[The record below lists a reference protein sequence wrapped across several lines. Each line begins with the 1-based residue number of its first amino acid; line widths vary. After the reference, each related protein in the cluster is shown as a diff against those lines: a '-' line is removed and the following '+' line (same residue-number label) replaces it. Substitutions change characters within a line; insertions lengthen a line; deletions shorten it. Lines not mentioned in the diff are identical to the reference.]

1 MIDFGVIKPVEAHLV
16 ERARERAVQIAF
28 EDAATRLTYGELEAR
43 TLALATALRELEVA
57 PGDSVAVYL
66 PNSVRWIEAALAVVR
81 RGAVMV
87 PVAYD
92 ASEDEAAY
100 RLRDAGCV
108 AAISLAEKRT
118 VLLRLSAAAPQ
129 LRSLIISGLE
139 PEAVTERAHSYE
151 ALLRTTGRETAAAG
165 GDLDAPAFILYTS
178 GTTGRAKGVV
188 LNQRSLMWDIA
199 ASWVPIAGFSDRDR
213 LLAPLPLF
221 HSYALDF
228 VVLGTI
234 AVGARTRVM
243 ARFST
248 EEALALLGSGAFTV
262 FPGVPTMFHYL
273 LARAPEGPIRLPN
286 LRLCISAGAIMPAA
300 LNAAFERRTGVTL
313 VDGYGITE
321 TATMVTM
328 NWPERPR
335 VMGSCG
341 LPIPGQ
347 QVRIVDPISRRDVPQ
362 GGEGELIVRGP
373 NLMLRYHNK
382 PEETARALVDGWY
395 LTGDLARADA
405 NGFITITGRLK
416 EIIIRG
422 GQNIAPAE
430 IEEVVAQF
438 PGVLDNAAV
447 AGKHAALG
455 EVPVLF
461 VVAKPEARIEPEA
474 LRQFC
479 LKHLSAYKVPQ
490 TVRFIDRIPRT
501 GSGKIQRF
509 ELQKLL
515 A

>member
-1 MIDFGVIKPVEAHLV
+1 MIEFGVIKTVAAHLV
-16 ERARERAVQIAF
+16 ERAREQGAEIAF
-28 EDAATRLTYGELEAR
+28 EDAAARASYAELERR
-43 TLALATALRELEVA
+43 TLALATALADLAVA

-87 PVAYD
+87 PISYE
-92 ASEDEAAY
+92 ASEDEVLY
-100 RLRDAGCV
+100 RLADAGCV
-108 AAISLAEKRT
+108 AIFSLAEKRAT
-118 VLLRLSAAAPQ
+118 LERLAAGAARCATLILAGAAPD
-129 LRSLIISGLE
+129 
-139 PEAVTERAHSYE
+139 V
-151 ALLRTTGRETAAAG
+151 AAAG
-165 GDLDAPAFILYTS
+165 VRSYETLLETAPREAAAEGTDLDAPAFILYTS

-199 ASWVPIAGFSDRDR
+199 AAWIPIAGLSRRDR
-213 LLAPLPLF
+213 MLAPLPLF
-221 HSYALDF
+221 HSYALDL
-228 VVLGTI
+228 VVLGTL
-234 AVGARTRVM
+234 AAGARTRLM
-243 ARFST
+243 TRFSSD
-248 EEALALLGSGAFTV
+248 EALALLGQGGFTL

-273 LARAPEGPIRLPN
+273 LERAGDGPIRFPD
-286 LRLCISAGAIMPAA
+286 LRLCISAGAIMPGT
-300 LNAAFERRTGVTL
+300 LNAAFEKRAGVTL

-328 NWPERPR
+328 NWPGKPR

-347 QVRIVDPISRRDVPQ
+347 QVRIVDPLSRRDVAQ
-362 GGEGELIVRGP
+362 GEEGELIVRGP
-373 NLMLRYHNK
+373 NLMLRYHRK

-405 NGFITITGRLK
+405 NGFLTITGRLK

-438 PGVLDNAAV
+438 PGVLDNAVVGA
-447 AGKHAALG
+447 KHAALG

-461 VVAKPEARIEPEA
+461 LVPKPGARIAEEE
-474 LRQFC
+474 LRAFC
-479 LKHLSAYKVPQ
+479 RRHLSPYKVPDS
-490 TVRFIDRIPRT
+490 VRLIDRIPRT